1 MVAIMLP
8 TRSIKS
14 LFLRKKN
21 KLFAPGAE
29 GAPGKIKK
37 RKRKLQA
44 ASAKLR
50 PQLRGIKNYES

>member
-1 MVAIMLP
+1 LVAIMLP

-21 KLFAPGAE
+21 KLFAQGAA

-37 RKRKLQA
+37 ENKSYKPQA
-44 ASAKLR
+44 PSF
-50 PQLRGIKNYES
+50 GHN